1 MFILYNIL
9 LWMAA
14 MFAVPYYLAKM
25 ILTGKYRK
33 SLGQKFGF
41 ISSDVISGMKGSPR
55 IWVHAVSVGEVT
67 AAAPVIVS
75 LRDIFPK
82 ACIVL
87 STSTE
92 TGQEMARRFVPAA
105 TSYIYYPL
113 DIPFVVRKVIG
124 LVKPDLFVPTETEL
138 WPNFI
143 RTCKERGVRI
153 VMINGRISPRS
164 FRGYA
169 MTRFFW
175 KGILN
180 AIEEMGVIS
189 DVDAQRV
196 KTLGMPPSR
205 VHILGNAKYDSLAAK
220 VSPGLQV
227 DIARRL
233 NITAGEKVFVAG
245 STHEGEEKIILR
257 VYRKLFTTYPD
268 FKLIIIPRHVERGQE
283 VSVLLK
289 KEGFPDSITMTE
301 ILSGRVRLHERV
313 IVIDVIGELFK
324 VYSLATVVFCGGSL
338 VPRGGQNIL
347 EPAAW
352 GKVIF
357 YGPHMEDFR
366 EEKALLEETGTGITI
381 RSGEELLEGILELM
395 GNTETFTRRGE
406 KGKEMIAANM
416 GAAERYAELIKKY
429 LQEITFWAPRYFVWV
444 TDINKIR

>member
-9 LWMAA
+9 LWIAA
-14 MFAVPYYLAKM
+14 LFAVPYYLAKM

-41 ISSDVISGMKGSPR
+41 ISPDVISRMKGNPR

-75 LRDIFPK
+75 LRDLFPE

-92 TGQEMARRFVPAA
+92 TGQEMARQTVPCAQ
-105 TSYIYYPL
+105 SYIYYPL
-113 DIPFVVRKVIG
+113 DIPSVVRKVIS
-124 LVKPDLFVPTETEL
+124 LVKPDLFVPTETEF

-143 RTCKERGVRI
+143 RTCREQGVRI

-164 FRGYA
+164 FRRYA

-175 KGILN
+175 RDILN
-180 AIEEMGVIS
+180 DIEEMGVIS
-189 DVDAQRV
+189 EVDAQRV
-196 KTLGMPPSR
+196 KILGMPPSR
-205 VHILGNAKYDSLAAK
+205 IHVLGNAKYDSLTAK
-220 VSPGLQV
+220 VSPGLQA

-233 NITAGEKVFVAG
+233 NITPGEKVFVAG
-245 STHEGEEKIILR
+245 STHEGEEKIILW
-257 VYRKLFTTYPD
+257 VYGKLISTYPD
-268 FKLIIIPRHVERGQE
+268 FELIIIPRHIERGQE
-283 VSVLLK
+283 VLALVK
-289 KEGFPDSITMTE
+289 KVGFPDSISMTE
-301 ILSGRVRLHERV
+301 IISGRARLNERV

-338 VPRGGQNIL
+338 VPKGGQNIL

-357 YGPHMEDFR
+357 YGPSMEDFR
-366 EEKALLEETGTGITI
+366 EEKTLLEQAGAGITI
-381 RSGEELLEGILELM
+381 HSGRELLERILHLM
-395 GNTETFTRRGE
+395 SDTETLTRKGE
-406 KGKEMIAANM
+406 KGKEMVAANV
-416 GAAERYAELIKKY
+416 GAARRYAELIRKV
-429 LQEITFWAPRYFVWV
+429 LLRPS
-444 TDINKIR
+444 

>member
-1 MFILYNIL
+1 MFALYNIL
-9 LWMAA
+9 LWIVTI
-14 MFAVPYYLAKM
+14 FAVPYYLAKM
-25 ILTGKYRK
+25 TLTGKYRK

-41 ISSDVISGMKGSPR
+41 ISPDVISGMKGSPR

-75 LRDIFPK
+75 LRDIFPE

-113 DIPFVVRKVIG
+113 DIPFVTKKVIG

-153 VMINGRISPRS
+153 VVINGRISPRS

-169 MTRFFW
+169 ITRFFW

-180 AIEEMGVIS
+180 AIEEIGVIS
-189 DVDAQRV
+189 EVDARRV

-220 VSPGLQV
+220 VSPNLQA

-233 NITAGEKVFVAG
+233 KITPGEKVFVAG

-257 VYRKLFTTYPD
+257 VYQKLLKTYPD
-268 FKLIIIPRHVERGQE
+268 FKLIIIPRHVERSQE
-283 VSVLLK
+283 VFALVK
-289 KEGFPDSITMTE
+289 KEGFEDSITMTE
-301 ILSGRVRLHERV
+301 IIMGRKRFNERV
-313 IVIDVIGELFK
+313 IIIDVIGELFK

-357 YGPHMEDFR
+357 YGPSMEDFR
-366 EEKALLEETGTGITI
+366 DEKALLEQTGAGITI
-381 RSGEELLEGILELM
+381 RSDRELLEGILELM
-395 GNTETFTRRGE
+395 GDTETFTRKGK
-406 KGKEMIAANM
+406 KGKEMVAANV
-416 GAAERYAELIKKY
+416 GAAERYAALIRKALLSLKGM
-429 LQEITFWAPRYFVWV
+429 
-444 TDINKIR
+444 K